1 MVENRE
7 YEWYNQNVED
17 MNKLELRRMIMKE
30 YKIFS
35 KVIIL
40 VCLCLLFATILN
52 FFTGVINSTMPGSS
66 HVLCAVICSGVI
78 SWTVA
83 QEKRRINEL
92 K

>member
-1 MVENRE
+1 
-7 YEWYNQNVED
+7 
-17 MNKLELRRMIMKE
+17 MKE

-66 HVLCAVICSGVI
+66 HVLCAVIFSGVI